1 MSGNRFGDIF
11 SVTTF
16 GESHGPAMGAVID
29 GCPAGVLWHGEL
41 LEGFLARRRPGTNAL
56 TSGRQESDAARI
68 LSGVYEGKTLGTP
81 IALTIANEDARPQE
95 YSAEKL
101 QGRRGHATDLW
112 QEKYGHSDPRGS
124 GRASGRETV
133 SRVLGGAVARM
144 LVEQLHPEVRVLA
157 FTGAIGPIAL
167 SVQETLQA
175 QEFLRDDPWSVDKFS
190 LRCPNATKNM
200 AMEELLGKA
209 KAEGDSFGGTAQI
222 TVLHTPKNLGQP
234 VFGKLKNNFASAF
247 MSVGA
252 TMGFEIGEGFEAA
265 AQSGSAF
272 HSLNQDYGGLR
283 GGLSTGS
290 PLHMRVAFKPTSS
303 LGATAKQGRHDPCI
317 VPRALPVLEAMVWM
331 ILADQILRARLDRI

>member
-1 MSGNRFGDIF
+1 MSGNRFGEIF
-11 SVTTF
+11 NVTTF

-29 GCPAGVLWHGEL
+29 GCPAGVLWREEL
-41 LEGFLARRRPGTNAL
+41 LSGFLARRRPGANAL
-56 TSGRQESDAARI
+56 TSGRQESDRAQV

-81 IALTIANEDARPQE
+81 IAMTILNEDARPQE

-101 QGRRGHATDLW
+101 QSRRGHATDLW
-112 QEKYGHSDPRGS
+112 QDKYGHSDPRGS

-157 FTGAIGPIAL
+157 YTGSIGRIAL
-167 SVQETLQA
+167 TAEEIAKA
-175 QEFLRDDPWSVDKFS
+175 QEKLSEDPWRVDGFG
-190 LRCPNATKNM
+190 LRCPDPSKNA
-200 AMEELLGKA
+200 AMEHLLSKA
-209 KAEGDSFGGTAQI
+209 KAEGESFGGTALI
-222 TVLHTPKNLGQP
+222 TILHTPKCLGQP

-252 TMGFEIGEGFEAA
+252 TLGFEIGEGVQSAV
-265 AQSGSAF
+265 QSGSEF
-272 HSLNQDYGGLR
+272 HNPNQDYGGLR

-303 LGATAKQGRHDPCI
+303 LAATAKQGRHDPCI

-331 ILADQILRARLDRI
+331 ILADQILHARLDRI